1 MKENEM
7 VFGIRAVI
15 EAIQAD
21 KEIDKILVKR
31 ELQGDLSREL
41 FEVLKGRD
49 IPVQRV
55 PAERLDR
62 LTRKNHQGVI
72 AFIPAITYERLE
84 NIIPF
89 VYEQGKNPFIVL
101 LDGVTDVR
109 NFGAIA
115 RTCECA
121 GVDAIVIPSR
131 GSVTVNADA
140 IKTSAGALH
149 VLPVCK
155 EKSITEAIRFLQASG
170 VKVYAASE
178 KAFENYTAI
187 KYDGPVAIVM
197 GAEDT
202 SERLNYKIAEYALA
216 VVMGTPHFHIS
227 FIMNVSPECDCWI
240 HNDAAFVPDLGILAS
255 ADPVALDK
263 ACADMVIQAP
273 ILHGNNCLA
282 TAHEHDDL
290 CGCDKFHLMHPD
302 TDWLAGLRHAE
313 KLGL

>member
-89 VYEQGKNPFIVL
+89 VYEQGKNPL
-101 LDGVTDVR
+101 SCCWMGLR
-109 NFGAIA
+109 M
-115 RTCECA
+115 
-121 GVDAIVIPSR
+121 
-131 GSVTVNADA
+131 SVTSVR
-140 IKTSAGALH
+140 
-149 VLPVCK
+149 LPVP
-155 EKSITEAIRFLQASG
+155 A
-170 VKVYAASE
+170 
-178 KAFENYTAI
+178 
-187 KYDGPVAIVM
+187 
-197 GAEDT
+197 
-202 SERLNYKIAEYALA
+202 
-216 VVMGTPHFHIS
+216 
-227 FIMNVSPECDCWI
+227 NVRVWMRS
-240 HNDAAFVPDLGILAS
+240 
-255 ADPVALDK
+255 
-263 ACADMVIQAP
+263 
-273 ILHGNNCLA
+273 
-282 TAHEHDDL
+282 
-290 CGCDKFHLMHPD
+290 
-302 TDWLAGLRHAE
+302 
-313 KLGL
+313 